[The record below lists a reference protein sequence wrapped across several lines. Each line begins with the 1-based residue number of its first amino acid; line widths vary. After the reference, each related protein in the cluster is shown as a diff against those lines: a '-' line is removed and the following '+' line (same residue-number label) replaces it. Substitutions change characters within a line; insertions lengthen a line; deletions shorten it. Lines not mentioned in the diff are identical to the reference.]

1 MKKVAIIGAGNVGG
15 EAAKY
20 LANRGLAEIVL
31 IDIVEGIAKGK
42 ALDTLHS
49 GPIEN
54 SSISIIG
61 GSDYSLI
68 ENSDVVII
76 TAGKPRKP
84 GMSREELL
92 KVNFDIVSGI
102 SENVKKYAPN
112 SVVIVVSNPL
122 DAMVYTAYRVTG
134 FPRERVIGMA
144 GLLDSARFA
153 AFIAQE
159 LGVST
164 ADVRAMVL
172 GTHGDLMVPMVRF
185 ATVSGIP
192 AKDLIPEDRMKEIV
206 NRTKYAGGEIVQLMG
221 TSAWFAP
228 GDAAAFMAEAV
239 LLDTNRVLSASVY
252 LKGEYGIDGVFVG
265 VPVVLGKGGVKRI
278 IELKLTEDEMEELRK
293 SAEHIRKL
301 QEEVDALLKGGGI

>member
-84 GMSREELL
+84 GCQGR
-92 KVNFDIVSGI
+92 NF
-102 SENVKKYAPN
+102 
-112 SVVIVVSNPL
+112 
-122 DAMVYTAYRVTG
+122 
-134 FPRERVIGMA
+134 
-144 GLLDSARFA
+144 
-153 AFIAQE
+153 
-159 LGVST
+159 
-164 ADVRAMVL
+164 
-172 GTHGDLMVPMVRF
+172 
-185 ATVSGIP
+185 
-192 AKDLIPEDRMKEIV
+192 
-206 NRTKYAGGEIVQLMG
+206 
-221 TSAWFAP
+221 
-228 GDAAAFMAEAV
+228 
-239 LLDTNRVLSASVY
+239 
-252 LKGEYGIDGVFVG
+252 
-265 VPVVLGKGGVKRI
+265 
-278 IELKLTEDEMEELRK
+278 
-293 SAEHIRKL
+293 
-301 QEEVDALLKGGGI
+301 